1 MSAGLC
7 KQRDFESVFKWMHRC
22 NWSKVSRQLVLK
34 EQEDVFALSSVPA
47 VCLQL
52 VSCCVAN
59 WFPVALVLLPTA
71 VCVMFFNL
79 PLWCLIAVSQSDRQ
93 GAASAHLSTIR
104 KYIQSRCEMSRRL
117 LMLFCW
123 LWEGWNKIHFM
134 KASQVWSLSSS
145 TPATGRNRW
154 PQPHRCAAVTLTSVT
169 ANTRFPHGT
178 TLYHLSCSR
187 SM

>member
-1 MSAGLC
+1 MCLPC
-7 KQRDFESVFKWMHRC
+7 P
-22 NWSKVSRQLVLK
+22 L
-34 EQEDVFALSSVPA
+34 
-47 VCLQL
+47 CLQC
-52 VSCCVAN
+52 VSS
-59 WFPVALVLLPTA
+59 WFLAVLLTGFLLLTA

-79 PLWCLIAVSQSDRQ
+79 PLWGLIAVSQSDQQ
-93 GAASAHLSTIR
+93 GTASAHLSTVK
-104 KYIQSRCEMSRRL
+104 KYIQSRSKVSRCPL
-117 LMLFCW
+117 VLSCW

-154 PQPHRCAAVTLTSVT
+154 PRPHRCAAVTLTSVT